1 MDRSSPSPV
10 NPADLYD
17 GPDPMANVT
26 SLTDRGGL
34 TWMAPP
40 DVSSDKRLRPDYV
53 ATITVAL
60 DVLGA
65 RILALIAVI
74 AACGIWSFAVYDPT
88 QMRTYAAIGFSLT
101 VLIPTVALYWRRG

>member
-10 NPADLYD
+10 DPADLYD
-17 GPDPMANVT
+17 GP
-26 SLTDRGGL
+26 
-34 TWMAPP
+34 APVMQFPGQPKFTPLP
-40 DVSSDKRLRPDYV
+40 DLSTDKRSRPDYV
-53 ATITVAL
+53 ATITAAL
-60 DVLGA
+60 DMLGA

-74 AACGIWSFAVYDPT
+74 AACAIWGFAVYDPT

>member
-1 MDRSSPSPV
+1 MANSSLGPSPV
-10 NPADLYD
+10 DPSQLYD
-17 GPDPMANVT
+17 GPDPANV
-26 SLTDRGGL
+26 
-34 TWMAPP
+34 APFPKFAPLP
-40 DVSSDKRLRPDYV
+40 DVSTDKRSRPDYV
-53 ATITVAL
+53 ATITAAL
-60 DVLGA
+60 DMLGA